1 MCGTHRGTV
10 RRAFIYYFRKR
21 PMKKFNFKYRLLILI
36 LILLY
41 NSFPLFSQ
49 DTMWQVGVARVDI
62 TPTDTLWLAGYAAR
76 DHAAEG
82 TLHQLWAKAMA
93 LQDRK
98 GNRAVLVTTDILGF
112 TKNISDYITT
122 RCAKEYG
129 LERSQII
136 LSSTHT
142 HTGPVVREGLYI
154 IYPLTNE
161 HIERIETYSG
171 QLENDI
177 VRVIGQAFENMTTA
191 ELSTANGVVRFQVN
205 RRNNNAKTLSEQS
218 DLNGPN
224 DFAVPVLQVRR
235 RNGSLLATVFG
246 YACHPTVLN
255 SYQWSGDYPG
265 FAQLALEDK
274 FPGTTAL
281 FFQGCGADQNPLPRR
296 SLNLARQYGQELA
309 AAVERVIHDE
319 CESLVSD
326 LRTGYT
332 EVDLAFSEPPTQQT
346 LEKIAADSTV
356 NYKQKWVQK
365 ILKKLNKGESLPTSY
380 PYPIQIWKLGN
391 QSIFALG
398 GEVVVDYAITLKRLF
413 GQNAFVM
420 GYCND
425 VMGYIPSVR
434 VLREGGYEGV
444 TSQIV
449 YDLPGT
455 WKADIEAKI
464 IYTILQLA
472 KETGIELP
480 ESQIIS
486 N

>member
-1 MCGTHRGTV
+1 
-10 RRAFIYYFRKR
+10 
-21 PMKKFNFKYRLLILI
+21 MKKFNFKYSLIILI
-36 LILLY
+36 LIQV
-41 NSFPLFSQ
+41 NSSFPLFSQ
-49 DTMWQVGVARVDI
+49 DTIWQVGVARVDI

-76 DHAAEG
+76 DHASEG
-82 TLHQLWAKAMA
+82 TLHKLWAKAFA
-93 LQDRK
+93 VKDK
-98 GNRAVLVTTDILGF
+98 NGNRGVLITTDLLGF
-112 TKNISDYITT
+112 PKNISDNIVT
-122 RCAKEYG
+122 RCQERYQ
-129 LERSQII
+129 LTRSQII
-136 LSSTHT
+136 LNSSHT
-142 HTGPVVREGLYI
+142 HTGPVVREGLYV
-154 IYPLTNE
+154 IYPLSNE
-161 HIERIETYSG
+161 HIERIETYSR

-177 VRVIGQAFENMTTA
+177 VRVIGQAFDNMTSA
-191 ELSTANGVVRFQVN
+191 ELNAANGVVRFQVN
-205 RRNNNAKTLSEQS
+205 RRNNNAKTLSAQS

-224 DFAVPVLQVRR
+224 DFAVPVLQARR
-235 RNGSLLATVFG
+235 RDGNLLATVFG
-246 YACHPTVLN
+246 YACHPTVLS

-274 FPGTTAL
+274 FPGATAL

-319 CESLVSD
+319 CESLASD

-332 EVDLAFSEPPTQQT
+332 EVDLAFTEHPTQQT
-346 LEKIAADSTV
+346 LQKIAADSTV
-356 NYKQKWVQK
+356 NYKQKWAQK
-365 ILKKLNKGESLPTSY
+365 MLNKLNNGESLPTSY
-380 PYPIQIWKLGN
+380 PYPIQIWKLGD

>member
-1 MCGTHRGTV
+1 
-10 RRAFIYYFRKR
+10 
-21 PMKKFNFKYRLLILI
+21 
-36 LILLY
+36 
-41 NSFPLFSQ
+41 
-49 DTMWQVGVARVDI
+49 
-62 TPTDTLWLAGYAAR
+62 
-76 DHAAEG
+76 
-82 TLHQLWAKAMA
+82 
-93 LQDRK
+93 
-98 GNRAVLVTTDILGF
+98 
-112 TKNISDYITT
+112 
-122 RCAKEYG
+122 
-129 LERSQII
+129 
-136 LSSTHT
+136 
-142 HTGPVVREGLYI
+142 
-154 IYPLTNE
+154 
-161 HIERIETYSG
+161 
-171 QLENDI
+171 
-177 VRVIGQAFENMTTA
+177 
-191 ELSTANGVVRFQVN
+191 
-205 RRNNNAKTLSEQS
+205 
-218 DLNGPN
+218 
-224 DFAVPVLQVRR
+224 
-235 RNGSLLATVFG
+235 
-246 YACHPTVLN
+246 
-255 SYQWSGDYPG
+255 
-265 FAQLALEDK
+265 LALEDK
-274 FPGTTAL
+274 FPGATAL

-319 CESLVSD
+319 CESLASD

-332 EVDLAFSEPPTQQT
+332 EVDLAFTEHPTQQT
-346 LEKIAADSTV
+346 LQKIAADSTV
-356 NYKQKWVQK
+356 NYKQKWAQK
-365 ILKKLNKGESLPTSY
+365 MLNKLNNGESLPTSY
-380 PYPIQIWKLGN
+380 PYPIQIWKLGD